1 MPARSNGGQVV
12 SEAKKFLYHMKDISE
27 IELHLSNKATREM
40 CSFLFQSGVLLKVQ
54 VGASIKNLLCEQLSL
69 DKTYVDKRIST
80 IFLNSQ
86 PVDDISKAIIKSNDT
101 LALSSAMPGLI
112 GATLRRD
119 SHLAPLRDTI
129 TFKKY
134 RRDGIQAYGLIHLK
148 LFNLILQ
155 EVGPFLLQRGVMME
169 FDALIDIFDNK
180 MSEKITG
187 AFNIYFNSKKID
199 TNEVCRNLKKIRIT
213 SYLPSW
219 SLADHQKSTERTG
232 QD

>member
-1 MPARSNGGQVV
+1 
-12 SEAKKFLYHMKDISE
+12 MKDISE
-27 IELHLSNKATREM
+27 IEVHLSNSANREM
-40 CSFLFQSGVLLKVQ
+40 CSHLFQSGVLLKVQ

-86 PVDDISKAIIKSNDT
+86 PVDDISKAIIKNNDT

-112 GATLRRD
+112 GATLRRG

-129 TFKKY
+129 TFKEY
-134 RRDGIQAYGLIHLK
+134 RNNDDIQAYGLIHLK

-169 FDALIDIFDNK
+169 FEDVIELFYNK

-187 AFNIYFNSKKID
+187 ALDIYFNGKRTGI
-199 TNEVCRNLKKIRIT
+199 NEVCRSLKSNAGQKLVLLKLKI
-213 SYLPSW
+213 S
-219 SLADHQKSTERTG
+219 
-232 QD
+232 

>member
-1 MPARSNGGQVV
+1 
-12 SEAKKFLYHMKDISE
+12 MKDISE
-27 IELHLSNKATREM
+27 IEVHLSNRATREM
-40 CSFLFQSGVLLKVQ
+40 CLLLFQSGVLLKVQ

-86 PVDDISKAIIKSNDT
+86 PVDDISKAIIKNNDT

-112 GATLRRD
+112 GATLRRN

-134 RRDGIQAYGLIHLK
+134 RNNDDIQAYGLIHLK

-155 EVGPFLLQRGVMME
+155 EVGPFLLQRGVMMKFE
-169 FDALIDIFDNK
+169 DLIDLFDNK
-180 MSEKITG
+180 MSKKITE
-187 AFNIYFNSKKID
+187 ALDIYFNGETIGL
-199 TNEVCRNLKKIRIT
+199 NELRKGLQ
-213 SYLPSW
+213 S
-219 SLADHQKSTERTG
+219 STE
-232 QD
+232 QQLILLKVKIS

>member
-1 MPARSNGGQVV
+1 MSSGTSKPLSRGAENTTRPPFYS
-12 SEAKKFLYHMKDISE
+12 MKDISE
-27 IELHLSNKATREM
+27 IEAHISHRATREM
-40 CSFLFQSGVLLKVQ
+40 CSFLFQSGALLKVQ

-86 PVDDISKAIIKSNDT
+86 PVDDIDKAIIKSNDT

-134 RRDGIQAYGLIHLK
+134 RNDGIQAYGLIHLK
-148 LFNLILQ
+148 LFNLILH
-155 EVGPFLLQRGVMME
+155 EVGPFLLQRGVMMKFE
-169 FDALIDIFDNK
+169 DLIDLFDNK
-180 MSEKITG
+180 MSKKITE
-187 AFNIYFNSKKID
+187 ALDIYFNGETIGL
-199 TNEVCRNLKKIRIT
+199 NELRKGLQ
-213 SYLPSW
+213 S
-219 SLADHQKSTERTG
+219 STE
-232 QD
+232 QQLILLKVKIS

>member
-1 MPARSNGGQVV
+1 MSSGISKPLSRGAENTTRPL
-12 SEAKKFLYHMKDISE
+12 FYYMKDISE
-27 IELHLSNKATREM
+27 IEAHLSHRATGEM

-69 DKTYVDKRIST
+69 DKTYVDKRINT

-86 PVDDISKAIIKSNDT
+86 PVDDIDKAIIKSNDT

-134 RRDGIQAYGLIHLK
+134 RNDTIQAYGLIHLK

-169 FDALIDIFDNK
+169 FEDVIKLFYNK
-180 MSEKITG
+180 MSEKIKG
-187 AFNIYFNSKKID
+187 ALGIYFNGKK
-199 TNEVCRNLKKIRIT
+199 TGLSEVCKRLKSNVGQKLVLLKLKI
-213 SYLPSW
+213 P
-219 SLADHQKSTERTG
+219 
-232 QD
+232 

>member
-1 MPARSNGGQVV
+1 
-12 SEAKKFLYHMKDISE
+12 MKDISE
-27 IELHLSNKATREM
+27 IEVHLSHRVTREM
-40 CSFLFQSGVLLKVQ
+40 CSLLFQSGVLLKVQ

-86 PVDDISKAIIKSNDT
+86 PVDDISKAIIKSSDT

-112 GATLRRD
+112 GATLRRG

-129 TFKKY
+129 TFKEY
-134 RRDGIQAYGLIHLK
+134 RNNDDIQAYGLIHLK

-169 FDALIDIFDNK
+169 FEDVIELFYNK
-180 MSEKITG
+180 MSKKITG
-187 AFNIYFNSKKID
+187 ALDIYFNGKKTGI
-199 TNEVCRNLKKIRIT
+199 NELCKGLKSNVGQKLVLLKLKI
-213 SYLPSW
+213 S
-219 SLADHQKSTERTG
+219 
-232 QD
+232 

>member
-1 MPARSNGGQVV
+1 
-12 SEAKKFLYHMKDISE
+12 MKDISE
-27 IELHLSNKATREM
+27 IEAHLSNSTAGEM
-40 CSFLFQSGVLLKVQ
+40 CSLLFQSGVLLKVQ

-86 PVDDISKAIIKSNDT
+86 PVDDISRAIIKNNDT

-129 TFKKY
+129 TFKEY
-134 RRDGIQAYGLIHLK
+134 RNDDDIQAYGLIHLK

-169 FDALIDIFDNK
+169 FEDVIELFYNK
-180 MSEKITG
+180 MSKKITE
-187 AFNIYFNSKKID
+187 ALDIHFNGKKTDI
-199 TNEVCRNLKKIRIT
+199 NEVCRSLKSNVGQKLVLLKLKI
-213 SYLPSW
+213 S
-219 SLADHQKSTERTG
+219 
-232 QD
+232 

>member
-1 MPARSNGGQVV
+1 MNSGTSKPLSRGAENISRPL
-12 SEAKKFLYHMKDISE
+12 FYYMKDISE
-27 IELHLSNKATREM
+27 IEVHLSNSANREL
-40 CSFLFQSGVLLKVQ
+40 CSLLFQSGVLLKVQ

-86 PVDDISKAIIKSNDT
+86 PVDDISKAIIKSSDT

-112 GATLRRD
+112 GATLRRG

-129 TFKKY
+129 TFKEY
-134 RRDGIQAYGLIHLK
+134 RNNDDIQAYGLIHLK

-169 FDALIDIFDNK
+169 FEDVIELFYNK

-187 AFNIYFNSKKID
+187 ALDIYFNGK
-199 TNEVCRNLKKIRIT
+199 
-213 SYLPSW
+213 
-219 SLADHQKSTERTG
+219 RTG
-232 QD
+232 INELCKDLKSNVGQKLVLLKLKIS

>member
-1 MPARSNGGQVV
+1 
-12 SEAKKFLYHMKDISE
+12 MKDISE
-27 IELHLSNKATREM
+27 IEVHLSHRVTGEM
-40 CSFLFQSGVLLKVQ
+40 CSHLFQSGVLLKVQ

-86 PVDDISKAIIKSNDT
+86 PVDDISKAIIKNNDT

-112 GATLRRD
+112 GATLRRN

-134 RRDGIQAYGLIHLK
+134 RNNDDIQAYGLIHLK

-155 EVGPFLLQRGVMME
+155 EVGPFLLQRGVMMKFE
-169 FDALIDIFDNK
+169 DLIDLFDNK
-180 MSEKITG
+180 MSKKITE
-187 AFNIYFNSKKID
+187 ALDIYFNGETIGL
-199 TNEVCRNLKKIRIT
+199 NELRKGLQ
-213 SYLPSW
+213 S
-219 SLADHQKSTERTG
+219 STE
-232 QD
+232 QQLILLKVKIS

>member
-1 MPARSNGGQVV
+1 
-12 SEAKKFLYHMKDISE
+12 MKDISE
-27 IELHLSNKATREM
+27 IEVHLSNRVTGEM
-40 CSFLFQSGVLLKVQ
+40 CSHLFQSGVLLKVQ

-86 PVDDISKAIIKSNDT
+86 PVDDISKAIIKNNDT

-112 GATLRRD
+112 GATLRRN

-134 RRDGIQAYGLIHLK
+134 RNNDDIQAYGLIHLK

-155 EVGPFLLQRGVMME
+155 EVGPFLLQRGVMMKFE
-169 FDALIDIFDNK
+169 DLIDLFDNK

-187 AFNIYFNSKKID
+187 PLDIYFNSKKTDI
-199 TNEVCRNLKKIRIT
+199 NELCKGLKSNVEQKLVILKIKI
-213 SYLPSW
+213 S
-219 SLADHQKSTERTG
+219 
-232 QD
+232 